1 MNISLRNR
9 QFILKNALYNA
20 NKVLSCVDL
29 TTRREHKEQ
38 RCLGFVSLVCAGY
51 PRPEVRWFE
60 STLLLVPST
69 DIVLKVTGTI
79 YPNHHW
85 RGHILPTLF
94 AMFNSHCLVW
104 QGWLTDAPQLC
115 KHALQMP
122 RKLRCVYCHRVYVFC
137 GHLWPTEG
145 SGD

>member
-1 MNISLRNR
+1 M
-9 QFILKNALYNA
+9 LYNA

-29 TTRREHKEQ
+29 TNRREHKEQ

-79 YPNHHW
+79 YRNHHW
-85 RGHILPTLF
+85 RGHILPILF
-94 AMFNSHCLVW
+94 AMFNSHCLV
-104 QGWLTDAPQLC
+104 
-115 KHALQMP
+115 
-122 RKLRCVYCHRVYVFC
+122 
-137 GHLWPTEG
+137 
-145 SGD
+145 